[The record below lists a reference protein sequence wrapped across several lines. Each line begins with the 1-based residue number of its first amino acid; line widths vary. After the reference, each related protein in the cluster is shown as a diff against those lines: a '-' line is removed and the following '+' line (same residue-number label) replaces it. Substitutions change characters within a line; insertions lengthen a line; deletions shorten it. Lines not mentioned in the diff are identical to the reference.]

1 MNVRAGRFAYGPL
14 AGVLARRIGCPADFG
29 AFVTEETKRELL
41 TQVLARFGRD
51 GVVETGREVAA
62 ESAHPF
68 VRVLRAQS
76 TPSLML
82 TAWMQIEVLA
92 HAHNRVRVL
101 DLQDNSL
108 RLLRFRLGE
117 RDEHPL
123 IEEDLLILGVLEG
136 FLALLGLGRFS
147 LSGPVAEER
156 GRVWHLGFEQ
166 VAPPPAAQAQPT
178 DRIWC
183 AKGEIERS
191 VFVVAANLILAEAP
205 VNLALAARYLGLSS
219 RSLQRRLAAAGTSFS
234 NLLRAARVAMAGANV
249 VEDQQTPLTDVAH
262 RFGFTDSAHMC
273 RAFREVVG
281 CSPSQFARIARTPAG
296 A

>member
-1 MNVRAGRFAYGPL
+1 MKVRASRFAYGPL

-29 AFVTEETKRELL
+29 AFITEETKRDLL
-41 TQVLARFGRD
+41 TRVLARFGRE

-101 DLQDNSL
+101 DLQDCSL
-108 RLLRFRLGE
+108 QLLRFRLGA
-117 RDEHPL
+117 RDERPL

-136 FLALLGLGRFS
+136 FLALLGLGRFT
-147 LSGPVAEER
+147 LSGPVVEER
-156 GRVWHLGFEQ
+156 GHVWHLGFEQ
-166 VAPPPAAQAQPT
+166 VAPPLAAQAQPT

-183 AKGEIERS
+183 AEGEIERS
-191 VFVVAANLILAEAP
+191 VFVVAVNLILAEKP
-205 VNLALAARYLGLSS
+205 INLALVARYLGLSS
-219 RSLQRRLAAAGTSFS
+219 RSLQRRLATAGTSFS
-234 NLLRAARVAMAGANV
+234 NLLRAARVTMAGANV
-249 VEDQQTPLTDVAH
+249 VEEQQTPLTDVAY
-262 RFGFTDSAHMC
+262 RFGFSDGAHMC
-273 RAFREVVG
+273 RAFKEVVG
-281 CSPSQFARIARTPAG
+281 CSPSQLARIARTPAG